1 MAKRRTTEWMAS
13 IGSLAVSGWALV
25 FELLV
30 WLQEHGL
37 LSDRE
42 AKRIIQGARDT
53 LNDMRARAPHPS
65 FDAAVEVLDEHLA
78 RWRPKKKR

>member
-1 MAKRRTTEWMAS
+1 MGKRRTKRWTVA
-13 IGSLAVSGWALV
+13 IGSLGVSAWSLV

-30 WLQEHGL
+30 WLQEHGV

-42 AKRIIQGARDT
+42 AKRIIRGARDT
-53 LNDMRARAPHPS
+53 LHDMRTRAPHPS